1 MSRLSLRAFSVLF
14 AVLATTGCWEQW
26 SENWFPQMKWQK
38 AVQAFERV
46 EWNGQVE
53 GFLPPEGSVP
63 VNAAPPEYG
72 RLDLAGLAELRNPTN
87 PSNIDSIARGQE
99 LFRVYCTVCHGERGA
114 GDGPLTDVGPK
125 QGPFTGVAAI
135 HAASAKSDGYI
146 YNLIRVGNG
155 GQFGYRMPSYKR
167 IPDMDRWH
175 LVNYV
180 RHLQHGGQLWTRTP
194 SSAPGFSASRP

>member
-1 MSRLSLRAFSVLF
+1 LF
-14 AVLATTGCWEQW
+14 VVLATTGCWEQW
-26 SENWFPQMKWQK
+26 SETWFPQMKWQK

-53 GFLPPEGSVP
+53 GFLAPEGSVP

-72 RLDLAGLAELRNPTN
+72 RLDLDGLAELRNPTN

-99 LFRVYCTVCHGERGA
+99 LFRVYCTVCHGERGM
-114 GDGPLTDVGPK
+114 GDGPVSEAGPK
-125 QGPFTGVAAI
+125 KGPFIGVGVI
-135 HAASAKSDGYI
+135 HAASTKSDGYI
-146 YNLIRVGNG
+146 YNLIRIGRG

-180 RHLQHGGQLWTRTP
+180 RHLQRGDQPLARTP
-194 SSAPGFSASRP
+194 SSAPGLSTSRP

>member
-1 MSRLSLRAFSVLF
+1 MSRLSLQAFSVLF

-46 EWNGQVE
+46 EWNGQVA
-53 GFLPPEGSVP
+53 GFVPPEGSVP

-72 RLDLAGLAELRNPTN
+72 RLDLAGLDELRNPTN
-87 PSNIDSIARGQE
+87 PGTFHSIARGQE
-99 LFRVYCTVCHGERGA
+99 LYRVYCIVCHGERGM
-114 GDGPLTDVGPK
+114 GDGLVSRAGPN
-125 QGPFTGVAAI
+125 QGPFGDVWSVTT
-135 HAASAKSDGYI
+135 ASAKSDGYI
-146 YNLIRVGNG
+146 YNVIHVGNG
-155 GQFGYRMPSYKR
+155 GRFGYRMPSYKR

-180 RHLQHGGQLWTRTP
+180 RHLQRGGQP
-194 SSAPGFSASRP
+194 

>member
-1 MSRLSLRAFSVLF
+1 MSRLSLQAFSVLF

-53 GFLPPEGSVP
+53 GFPPPEGSVP

-99 LFRVYCTVCHGERGA
+99 LYRVYCIVCHGERGM
-114 GDGPLTDVGPK
+114 GDGPVSGAGPK
-125 QGPFTGVAAI
+125 KGPFGEVWSVTT
-135 HAASAKSDGYI
+135 ASTKSDGYI
-146 YNLIRVGNG
+146 YNVIRIGRG

-175 LVNYV
+175 LVSYV
-180 RHLQHGGQLWTRTP
+180 RHLQRGDQPLARTP
-194 SSAPGFSASRP
+194 SSAPSLSASRP